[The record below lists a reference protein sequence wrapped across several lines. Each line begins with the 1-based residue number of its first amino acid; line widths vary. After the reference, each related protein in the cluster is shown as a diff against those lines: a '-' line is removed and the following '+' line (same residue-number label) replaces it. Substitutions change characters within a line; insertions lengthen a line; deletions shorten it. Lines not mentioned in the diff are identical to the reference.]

1 EFSTKMSKK
10 SKKKKKQKKETDK
23 LSSSSSEQSSQKQ
36 KGTKKRSSAEGKHH
50 GSCSSEEKR
59 GREKG
64 VSHYTPGNRAAGSSD
79 KKDREFK
86 KALYRQGKTTS
97 QGAAEGK
104 NAGPLGT
111 LSQDSSVRK
120 SCPSQDGLATSGVRT
135 ADRMSSKPVSSQSAN
150 KTQSQN
156 VEKIHTSQGSSSK
169 PSQGSSS
176 KPSQGSSSKPSQGS
190 SSKPSQGSSSKPSQ
204 GRSSKPSQK
213 SPSKTAS
220 SRLPTSPR
228 SLMAQ
233 LKEQRKTLVKRRSR
247 PEEKPGTG
255 KDHTFQG
262 RSSQEPQLSLSLAEE
277 MREKRRKLVK
287 RRSEEEREDV
297 LKAKRDQSGAKPYSL
312 PSNTTI
318 KQSSTSTKNTTFE
331 KISNTARHRPAS
343 QKQENV
349 SDLSKTSKT
358 SKSTCAKV
366 EMPLPKPQ
374 LPLNFKI
381 PKKAKLVPLPVN
393 SAIWGGDQEDS
404 NDNKTISARAKVVS
418 PASRLSHH
426 TGSASKLWTPRS
438 VSKLWTPRSVSKL
451 WTPRTVSKSLDSKD
465 GVSAAVNRNKQHK
478 CETVPESS
486 KGSKEL
492 QPSSAQGM
500 TSPPCNRTTSPEDYI
515 EVYDNDQEMQLV
527 EELHL
532 ARSEKRLELN
542 VVEIYGELT
551 SMDIDP
557 SEEGATFTFS
567 KEEDLQQDLIVV
579 LDTNILL
586 SHLDF
591 VKKIRSHGLG
601 ALGLPTVL
609 VPWVVLQ
616 ELDSLKN
623 RKRLSSSVAHLATPA
638 VHYIYTCLKSQE
650 PRLWGQSMQQA
661 SQSSQGL
668 NVENND
674 DRVLQCCL
682 QYQSLYREGALIL
695 CTKALL
701 SGVKAL
707 SKADLEEE
715 VDRLKTPG
723 VHNLTPAPTQPHTQ
737 TPISTQ
743 TLIQTRDHQE
753 PSPFPGR
760 QQNEQRRSD
769 GGKERG
775 MEEEKKKVAE
785 EARELSS
792 CVSVLEDCLK
802 EALSQV
808 LECFKKHWISVFGNI
823 VPRNLQ
829 QSLENLHNFFFSD
842 YGGHVRP
849 ALSTLNS
856 LLQRILPQPGKVS
869 EETHTSDGDTLMA
882 EEEEEEKQTTP
893 AQVSHQEVWV
903 MFENIWNNVCGISS
917 AVFAALRF
925 DPGAIETNK
934 PVEGPPLPQ
943 DALSCLHRLS
953 TAVRQLLQAFTRV
966 LSTDSCLEDAQAL
979 LSFVHSSEPPATSGP
994 SSERPGRAGRA
1005 GAREAGERRSEVAR
1019 EAREERM
1026 SARAAR
1032 ERDERMREKARR
1044 EGAREAA
1051 RAETRE
1057 RGQRARPQS
1066 AARREARERASR
1078 EARAAAERKRG
1089 ASERGARR
1097 RDERRESE
1105 ARGKGARAR
1114 GAGREGEKRDGRK
1127 LEERSA
1133 ERRGEREREMLA
1145 SERASARRESEREER
1160 RVSPL

>member
-1 EFSTKMSKK
+1 MSKK
-10 SKKKKKQKKETDK
+10 SKKKKKEKKEKETNK
-23 LSSSSSEQSSQKQ
+23 LSFSSSKSSQKE

-50 GSCSSEEKR
+50 GSCSAEEKR
-59 GREKG
+59 GREKR
-64 VSHYTPGNRAAGSSD
+64 VSHSTPGNSAAGSSH

-86 KALYRQGKTTS
+86 KALYRLEKTTS

-104 NAGPLGT
+104 NACPLGT
-111 LSQDSSVRK
+111 LPQDSSVRK
-120 SCPSQDGLATSGVRT
+120 SCPSQDGSATTGVKT
-135 ADRMSSKPVSSQSAN
+135 ADRVSSKPVSSLSTN

-156 VEKIHTSQGSSSK
+156 VEKIPTSQGSSSK
-169 PSQGSSS
+169 PSD
-176 KPSQGSSSKPSQGS
+176 
-190 SSKPSQGSSSKPSQ
+190 
-204 GRSSKPSQK
+204 K

-220 SRLPTSPR
+220 SRLATSPR

-233 LKEQRKTLVKRRSR
+233 LKEQTKTLVKRRSR
-247 PEEKPGTG
+247 PEEKLGIG
-255 KDHTFQG
+255 KDHTSQG
-262 RSSQEPQLSLSLAEE
+262 RSYQDPQLSLSLAEE

-287 RRSEEEREDV
+287 RRSEEEKEDV
-297 LKAKRDQSGAKPYSL
+297 LKAKRDKSGAKSYSL
-312 PSNTTI
+312 PSNNNTTT
-318 KQSSTSTKNTTFE
+318 KQSSTSTKNATFE
-331 KISNTARHRPAS
+331 KISDTERHRPTT
-343 QKQENV
+343 QKQGNV
-349 SDLSKTSKT
+349 SDLSKTSAT
-358 SKSTCAKV
+358 SKSTCAEV
-366 EMPLPKPQ
+366 QMPLPKPQ

-381 PKKAKLVPLPVN
+381 PKKSKLVPLPVN
-393 SAIWGGDQEDS
+393 RAIWGGDQEDN
-404 NDNKTISARAKVVS
+404 NDNKPISARVKVVS
-418 PASRLSHH
+418 PASRLSQQ

-438 VSKLWTPRSVSKL
+438 VSKSLNSKG
-451 WTPRTVSKSLDSKD
+451 
-465 GVSAAVNRNKQHK
+465 GVSAAVNKNKQHK

-486 KGSKEL
+486 KGCKEL
-492 QPSSAQGM
+492 WPSSAQGM
-500 TSPPCNRTTSPEDYI
+500 TLPPCNRTTSPEDYI

-557 SEEGATFTFS
+557 SEEGITFTLG

-591 VKKIRSHGLG
+591 VKKMRSHGLG

-668 NVENND
+668 NAENND

-682 QYQSLYREGALIL
+682 QYQSLYPEGALIL
-695 CTKALL
+695 CTNDKNLCSKALL
-701 SGVKAL
+701 SGVKAFG
-707 SKADLEEE
+707 KADLVEE

-723 VHNLTPAPTQPHTQ
+723 VHNLTPTQPHTQ
-737 TPISTQ
+737 NPVSTQTQ
-743 TLIQTRDHQE
+743 TLICTPSQTRDHQKT
-753 PSPFPGR
+753 SPFPGQ
-760 QQNEQRRSD
+760 QQNEQSRSD
-769 GGKERG
+769 GGKERE
-775 MEEEKKKVAE
+775 MEEKRKKAAE

-802 EALSQV
+802 EVLSRV
-808 LECFKKHWISVFGNI
+808 LEIEMKEAYEELWTEIVYLKPPWTLEGLLQCFKKHWISVFGNI

-829 QSLENLHNFFFSD
+829 QSLENLHNFFFSGKSVEHSSTALALYEARD
-842 YGGHVRP
+842 LLQAFGCRSEYDGRVRP
-849 ALSTLNS
+849 ALASLNA
-856 LLQRILPQPGKVS
+856 LLQRIVPQPEKVS
-869 EETHTSDGDTLMA
+869 EETHTCDGDTLMEE

-925 DPGAIETNK
+925 DPGAIETNQ

-979 LSFVHSSEPPATSGP
+979 LSFIHSSEI
-994 SSERPGRAGRA
+994 
-1005 GAREAGERRSEVAR
+1005 
-1019 EAREERM
+1019 
-1026 SARAAR
+1026 AAMEPR
-1032 ERDERMREKARR
+1032 FTAKDLLDCLSQHEYREKLCV
-1044 EGAREAA
+1044 GGTQL
-1051 RAETRE
+1051 AELNVSLE
-1057 RGQRARPQS
+1057 RCA
-1066 AARREARERASR
+1066 EVTSR
-1078 EARAAAERKRG
+1078 QVTP
-1089 ASERGARR
+1089 STW
-1097 RDERRESE
+1097 
-1105 ARGKGARAR
+1105 
-1114 GAGREGEKRDGRK
+1114 
-1127 LEERSA
+1127 
-1133 ERRGEREREMLA
+1133 
-1145 SERASARRESEREER
+1145 
-1160 RVSPL
+1160 P

>member
-1 EFSTKMSKK
+1 MSKK

-23 LSSSSSEQSSQKQ
+23 LSSSSSEKSSQKQ

-50 GSCSSEEKR
+50 GSCSAEEKR

-64 VSHYTPGNRAAGSSD
+64 VSHSTSGNSAAGSSD

-120 SCPSQDGLATSGVRT
+120 SCPSQDGLATSEVRT

-156 VEKIHTSQGSSSK
+156 MEKIHT
-169 PSQGSSS
+169 SQGSSS

-255 KDHTFQG
+255 KDHIFQG

-331 KISNTARHRPAS
+331 KISNTARHRPAT

-404 NDNKTISARAKVVS
+404 NDNKTISARAKEGS

-695 CTKALL
+695 CTNDKNLCSKALL

-753 PSPFPGR
+753 PSPSPGR

-808 LECFKKHWISVFGNI
+808 LEVEMKAAYEELWTEIVYLKPPWTLEGLLQCFKKHWISVFGNI

-829 QSLENLHNFFFSD
+829 QSLENLHNFFFSGKSVERTSTMLALYEARELLQAFGCRSD

-893 AQVSHQEVWV
+893 PQVSHQEVWV

-979 LSFVHSSEPPATSGP
+979 LSFVHSSEI
-994 SSERPGRAGRA
+994 
-1005 GAREAGERRSEVAR
+1005 
-1019 EAREERM
+1019 
-1026 SARAAR
+1026 AALEPR
-1032 ERDERMREKARR
+1032 FTANDLLDCLSQHEYREKLRV
-1044 EGAREAA
+1044 GGTQL
-1051 RAETRE
+1051 AELNVSLE
-1057 RGQRARPQS
+1057 RCA
-1066 AARREARERASR
+1066 EVMSR
-1078 EARAAAERKRG
+1078 QVTP
-1089 ASERGARR
+1089 STW
-1097 RDERRESE
+1097 
-1105 ARGKGARAR
+1105 
-1114 GAGREGEKRDGRK
+1114 
-1127 LEERSA
+1127 
-1133 ERRGEREREMLA
+1133 
-1145 SERASARRESEREER
+1145 
-1160 RVSPL
+1160 P

>member
-1 EFSTKMSKK
+1 MSKK
-10 SKKKKKQKKETDK
+10 SKKKKKQKKEKETYK
-23 LSSSSSEQSSQKQ
+23 LSFSSSESSQKER
-36 KGTKKRSSAEGKHH
+36 GTKKRSSAEGKHH
-50 GSCSSEEKR
+50 GSCSAEEKR
-59 GREKG
+59 GREKR
-64 VSHYTPGNRAAGSSD
+64 VSHSTPGNSAAGSSH
-79 KKDREFK
+79 KKDRDFK
-86 KALYRQGKTTS
+86 KALYRLEKTTS

-104 NAGPLGT
+104 HACPLAT
-111 LSQDSSVRK
+111 LPQDSSVRK
-120 SCPSQDGLATSGVRT
+120 SCPSQDGSAATGVKI
-135 ADRMSSKPVSSQSAN
+135 ADRVSSKPVSSLSAN

-156 VEKIHTSQGSSSK
+156 VEKIPTSQGSSSK
-169 PSQGSSS
+169 PSD
-176 KPSQGSSSKPSQGS
+176 
-190 SSKPSQGSSSKPSQ
+190 
-204 GRSSKPSQK
+204 K

-220 SRLPTSPR
+220 SRLTTSPR

-247 PEEKPGTG
+247 PEEKPGIG
-255 KDHTFQG
+255 KDHTSQG
-262 RSSQEPQLSLSLAEE
+262 RSYQDPQLSLSLAEE

-287 RRSEEEREDV
+287 RRCEEKEDV
-297 LKAKRDQSGAKPYSL
+297 LKAKRDKSGAKSFSL
-312 PSNTTI
+312 PSNNNNNTTT
-318 KQSSTSTKNTTFE
+318 KQSSTSAKNATFD
-331 KISNTARHRPAS
+331 KISTTARHRS
-343 QKQENV
+343 TTQKQGNV
-349 SDLSKTSKT
+349 SDLSKTSAT
-358 SKSTCAKV
+358 SKSTCAEV
-366 EMPLPKPQ
+366 QMPLPKPQ

-381 PKKAKLVPLPVN
+381 PKKSKLVPLPVN
-393 SAIWGGDQEDS
+393 RAIWGGDQEDD
-404 NDNKTISARAKVVS
+404 NDNKPISARVKVVS
-418 PASRLSHH
+418 PASRLSHQ

-438 VSKLWTPRSVSKL
+438 VSKLWTPRSVSK
-451 WTPRTVSKSLDSKD
+451 SLNSKD

-486 KGSKEL
+486 KVFKEL
-492 QPSSAQGM
+492 RPSSAQER
-500 TSPPCNRTTSPEDYI
+500 TSPPCNITTSPEDYI
-515 EVYDNDQEMQLV
+515 EDYDNDQEMQLV

-557 SEEGATFTFS
+557 SEEGITFTLS

-591 VKKIRSHGLG
+591 VKKMRSHGLG

-668 NVENND
+668 NAENND

-682 QYQSLYREGALIL
+682 QYQSLYPEGALIL
-695 CTKALL
+695 CTNDKNLCSKALL
-701 SGVKAL
+701 SGVKAFG
-707 SKADLEEE
+707 KADLMEV

-723 VHNLTPAPTQPHTQ
+723 VHNLTPTQPHTQ
-737 TPISTQ
+737 TPVNTQTQ
-743 TLIQTRDHQE
+743 TLIRTPSQTRDHQK

-760 QQNEQRRSD
+760 QQKEQSRSD
-769 GGKERG
+769 GGKERE
-775 MEEEKKKVAE
+775 MEEKRKKATE

-808 LECFKKHWISVFGNI
+808 LEIEMKAAYEELWTEIVYLKPPWTLEDLLQCFKKHWISVFGNI

-829 QSLENLHNFFFSD
+829 QSLENLHNFFFSGKSVEHSSTLLALYEARELLQAFGCRSD
-842 YGGHVRP
+842 YDGRVRP
-849 ALSTLNS
+849 ALASLNT
-856 LLQRILPQPGKVS
+856 LLQRILPQPEKVS

-882 EEEEEEKQTTP
+882 EEEEEEEEKQTTP
-893 AQVSHQEVWV
+893 ARVSHQEVWV

-925 DPGAIETNK
+925 DPGAIETNQ

-953 TAVRQLLQAFTRV
+953 TAVKQLLQAFTRV

-979 LSFVHSSEPPATSGP
+979 LSFIHSSEI
-994 SSERPGRAGRA
+994 
-1005 GAREAGERRSEVAR
+1005 
-1019 EAREERM
+1019 
-1026 SARAAR
+1026 AAMEPR
-1032 ERDERMREKARR
+1032 FTAKDLLDCLSQHQYREKLCV
-1044 EGAREAA
+1044 GGTQL
-1051 RAETRE
+1051 AELNVSLE
-1057 RGQRARPQS
+1057 RCA
-1066 AARREARERASR
+1066 EVTSR
-1078 EARAAAERKRG
+1078 QVTP
-1089 ASERGARR
+1089 STW
-1097 RDERRESE
+1097 
-1105 ARGKGARAR
+1105 
-1114 GAGREGEKRDGRK
+1114 
-1127 LEERSA
+1127 
-1133 ERRGEREREMLA
+1133 
-1145 SERASARRESEREER
+1145 
-1160 RVSPL
+1160 P

>member
-1 EFSTKMSKK
+1 MSKK
-10 SKKKKKQKKETDK
+10 SKKKKQKKKKEETNK
-23 LSSSSSEQSSQKQ
+23 LSFSSSEKSSHKE
-36 KGTKKRSSAEGKHH
+36 KSTKKRSSAEGKHH
-50 GSCSSEEKR
+50 GSSSAEEKR
-59 GREKG
+59 GREKR
-64 VSHYTPGNRAAGSSD
+64 VSHPTPGNSEGGSSR

-86 KALYRQGKTTS
+86 KALYRLEKTTS
-97 QGAAEGK
+97 QGAVEGK
-104 NAGPLGT
+104 NACPLGT
-111 LSQDSSVRK
+111 LPQDSSVRK
-120 SCPSQDGLATSGVRT
+120 SCPSQDGLASTGVKT
-135 ADRMSSKPVSSQSAN
+135 ADSRVSSKPVSSLSAN

-156 VEKIHTSQGSSSK
+156 VEKIRMSQGSSSK
-169 PSQGSSS
+169 PSH
-176 KPSQGSSSKPSQGS
+176 
-190 SSKPSQGSSSKPSQ
+190 
-204 GRSSKPSQK
+204 K
-213 SPSKTAS
+213 SPSKTAL
-220 SRLPTSPR
+220 SRLTTSPR

-255 KDHTFQG
+255 KDHTSQG
-262 RSSQEPQLSLSLAEE
+262 WSYQDPQLSLSLADE

-287 RRSEEEREDV
+287 RRSEEEKEDV
-297 LKAKRDQSGAKPYSL
+297 LKAKQDRSEAKPYSL
-312 PSNTTI
+312 PSNNSTT

-331 KISNTARHRPAS
+331 KISNTARHRPTT
-343 QKQENV
+343 QKQGNV
-349 SDLSKTSKT
+349 SDLSKTSET
-358 SKSTCAKV
+358 SKSTCAEV
-366 EMPLPKPQ
+366 QMPLPKPQ

-381 PKKAKLVPLPVN
+381 PKKSKLVPLPVN
-393 SAIWGGDQEDS
+393 RAIWGGDQED
-404 NDNKTISARAKVVS
+404 DNGNKPISARVKVVS
-418 PASRLSHH
+418 PASRLSHQ

-438 VSKLWTPRSVSKL
+438 VSK
-451 WTPRTVSKSLDSKD
+451 SLNSKD

-492 QPSSAQGM
+492 RPSSAQAM
-500 TSPPCNRTTSPEDYI
+500 TSPPCNITTSPEDDI

-557 SEEGATFTFS
+557 SEEGITFTLS
-567 KEEDLQQDLIVV
+567 KEENLQQDLIVV

-591 VKKIRSHGLG
+591 VKKMRSHGLG

-668 NVENND
+668 NAENND

-682 QYQSLYREGALIL
+682 QYQSLYPEGALIL
-695 CTKALL
+695 CTNDKNLCSKALL

-707 SKADLEEE
+707 GKADLVEE
-715 VDRLKTPG
+715 VDRLKTPS
-723 VHNLTPAPTQPHTQ
+723 VHNLTPTQPHTQ
-737 TPISTQ
+737 TPVSTQTQ
-743 TLIQTRDHQE
+743 TLIRTPSQTRDHQK

-760 QQNEQRRSD
+760 QQNEQSRSD
-769 GGKERG
+769 GVKERE
-775 MEEEKKKVAE
+775 MSEKRKKAAE

-792 CVSVLEDCLK
+792 CVSLLEDCLK
-802 EALSQV
+802 EALSRV
-808 LECFKKHWISVFGNI
+808 LEIEMKAAYEELWTEIVYLKPPWTLEDLLQCLKKHWISVFGNI

-829 QSLENLHNFFFSD
+829 QSLENIHNFFFSGKSVERSSTVLALYEARELLQAFGCRSD
-842 YGGHVRP
+842 YGGRVRP
-849 ALSTLNS
+849 ALSSLNT
-856 LLQRILPQPGKVS
+856 LLQRILPQPEKVS

-882 EEEEEEKQTTP
+882 EEEEEEEEKQTTP
-893 AQVSHQEVWV
+893 PQVSHQEVWV

-917 AVFAALRF
+917 AVFAALCF
-925 DPGAIETNK
+925 DPGAIETIQ

-966 LSTDSCLEDAQAL
+966 LSTDSCLEDAQTL
-979 LSFVHSSEPPATSGP
+979 LSFIHSSEI
-994 SSERPGRAGRA
+994 
-1005 GAREAGERRSEVAR
+1005 
-1019 EAREERM
+1019 
-1026 SARAAR
+1026 AAMEPR
-1032 ERDERMREKARR
+1032 FTAKDLLDCLSQHEYRL
-1044 EGAREAA
+1044 
-1051 RAETRE
+1051 TLF
-1057 RGQRARPQS
+1057 P
-1066 AARREARERASR
+1066 
-1078 EARAAAERKRG
+1078 
-1089 ASERGARR
+1089 
-1097 RDERRESE
+1097 
-1105 ARGKGARAR
+1105 
-1114 GAGREGEKRDGRK
+1114 
-1127 LEERSA
+1127 
-1133 ERRGEREREMLA
+1133 
-1145 SERASARRESEREER
+1145 
-1160 RVSPL
+1160 

>member
-1 EFSTKMSKK
+1 MSKK
-10 SKKKKKQKKETDK
+10 SKKKKKQKKEKETNK
-23 LSSSSSEQSSQKQ
+23 LSFSSSEHSSQKE
-36 KGTKKRSSAEGKHH
+36 KGTKKRSRAEGKHH
-50 GSCSSEEKR
+50 GSSSAEEKR
-59 GREKG
+59 GREKR
-64 VSHYTPGNRAAGSSD
+64 VSHSTPGNSAAGSSHE
-79 KKDREFK
+79 KDREFK
-86 KALYRQGKTTS
+86 KALYRLEKTTS

-104 NAGPLGT
+104 NACPLGT
-111 LSQDSSVRK
+111 PPQDSTVRK
-120 SCPSQDGLATSGVRT
+120 SCPSQDGSATTAVKT
-135 ADRMSSKPVSSQSAN
+135 ADRVSSKPVSSLSAN

-156 VEKIHTSQGSSSK
+156 VEKILTFQGSSSK
-169 PSQGSSS
+169 PSD
-176 KPSQGSSSKPSQGS
+176 
-190 SSKPSQGSSSKPSQ
+190 
-204 GRSSKPSQK
+204 K

-220 SRLPTSPR
+220 SRLTTSPR

-247 PEEKPGTG
+247 PEEKPGIG
-255 KDHTFQG
+255 KDHTSQG
-262 RSSQEPQLSLSLAEE
+262 RSYQDPQLSLSLAEE

-287 RRSEEEREDV
+287 RRSEEEKEDV
-297 LKAKRDQSGAKPYSL
+297 LKAKRDKSGAKSYSL
-312 PSNTTI
+312 PSNTTTT
-318 KQSSTSTKNTTFE
+318 KQSSTSTKNATFE
-331 KISNTARHRPAS
+331 KISNTARHRPTT
-343 QKQENV
+343 QKQRNV
-349 SDLSKTSKT
+349 SDLSKTSAT
-358 SKSTCAKV
+358 SKSTCAEV
-366 EMPLPKPQ
+366 QMPLPKPQ

-381 PKKAKLVPLPVN
+381 PKKSKLVPLPVN
-393 SAIWGGDQEDS
+393 RAIWGGDQEDD
-404 NDNKTISARAKVVS
+404 NDNKPISARVKVVS
-418 PASRLSHH
+418 PASRLSHQ

-438 VSKLWTPRSVSKL
+438 VSK
-451 WTPRTVSKSLDSKD
+451 SLKSKD
-465 GVSAAVNRNKQHK
+465 CVSAAVNTNKQHK

-492 QPSSAQGM
+492 RPRSAQGI
-500 TSPPCNRTTSPEDYI
+500 TAQVPSPPCNRTISPEDYI

-557 SEEGATFTFS
+557 SEEGITFTLS
-567 KEEDLQQDLIVV
+567 KEEDLQQDLIIV

-591 VKKIRSHGLG
+591 VKKMRSHGLG

-668 NVENND
+668 NAENND

-682 QYQSLYREGALIL
+682 QYQSLYPGGALIL
-695 CTKALL
+695 CTNDKNLCSKALL
-701 SGVKAL
+701 SGVKAFG
-707 SKADLEEE
+707 KADLLEE

-723 VHNLTPAPTQPHTQ
+723 VHNLTPV
-737 TPISTQ
+737 STQ
-743 TLIQTRDHQE
+743 TQTLTCTPSQTRDHQK

-760 QQNEQRRSD
+760 QQNEQSRSD
-769 GGKERG
+769 GGKRRE
-775 MEEEKKKVAE
+775 MEEKRNKAAE

-808 LECFKKHWISVFGNI
+808 LEIEMKAAYEELWTEIVYLKPPWTLEDLLQCFKKHWISVFGNI

-829 QSLENLHNFFFSD
+829 QSLENLHNYFFSGKSVERSTTVLALYEARELLQAFGCRSD
-842 YGGHVRP
+842 YDGRVQP
-849 ALSTLNS
+849 ALASLNT
-856 LLQRILPQPGKVS
+856 LLQRILPQPEKVS

-882 EEEEEEKQTTP
+882 EEEEEEEEEKQTTP
-893 AQVSHQEVWV
+893 ARVSHQEVWV

-925 DPGAIETNK
+925 DPGAIETNQ

-943 DALSCLHRLS
+943 DAISCLHRLS
-953 TAVRQLLQAFTRV
+953 TAVRQLLHAFTRV

-979 LSFVHSSEPPATSGP
+979 LSFIHSSEIAAMEPRFTAKDLLDCLSQHEYREKLCVGGTQLAELNISLERCAEATSRQVTP
-994 SSERPGRAGRA
+994 STWP
-1005 GAREAGERRSEVAR
+1005 
-1019 EAREERM
+1019 
-1026 SARAAR
+1026 
-1032 ERDERMREKARR
+1032 
-1044 EGAREAA
+1044 
-1051 RAETRE
+1051 
-1057 RGQRARPQS
+1057 
-1066 AARREARERASR
+1066 
-1078 EARAAAERKRG
+1078 
-1089 ASERGARR
+1089 
-1097 RDERRESE
+1097 
-1105 ARGKGARAR
+1105 
-1114 GAGREGEKRDGRK
+1114 
-1127 LEERSA
+1127 
-1133 ERRGEREREMLA
+1133 
-1145 SERASARRESEREER
+1145 
-1160 RVSPL
+1160 